1 MEKKLPEV
9 FKNKI
14 EKKLNNNVNVYYSN
28 GQRDIPEKKKEETN
42 RSTILSQLGNQT
54 VEQKIQSIFA
64 SPTYVYKA
72 DVELVLKDGKKLVKK
87 VIGKNSQ
94 HLITMDNELIA
105 IDTIEDIA
113 FKQ

>member
-28 GQRDIPEKKKEETN
+28 GEREITEQRSEDTKKSSIISN
-42 RSTILSQLGNQT
+42 LGNKT
-54 VEQKIQSIFA
+54 VEQKIQAIFA

-113 FKQ
+113 FKE

>member
-14 EKKLNNNVNVYYSN
+14 EKKLNNNEHVYYSS
-28 GQRDIPEKKKEETN
+28 GERSDSKEEKKEPQKTSMVAN
-42 RSTILSQLGNQT
+42 LKNKT
-54 VEQKIQSIFA
+54 VNQKIQTIFS

-72 DVELVLKDGKKLVKK
+72 DVEVVLKDGTRMVKK
-87 VIGKNSQ
+87 VIGKNNQ

-113 FKQ
+113 FKE